1 MKKMSLAFASILAVS
16 TAAFAQTPPP
26 AGPGGPDGREMKSIT
41 RAEALAKAGAHFD
54 KIDTNKDGVIDAAE
68 RKAAH
73 ENRRGPG
80 GPGGKGGP
88 GGPGGPGPAG
98 QAPAATK

>member
-73 ENRRGPG
+73 EKRRELHGQH
-80 GPGGKGGP
+80 PGGKGGH
-88 GGPGGPGPAG
+88 GGPGPSG